1 MIAPTLTHL
10 YLTIIFVIAFLTS
23 PSVSYEC
30 IEPTDSLGIKFER
43 TNCTRNSSAQSKL
56 IVSYGLNTTYEVIP
70 ATQTNAFEL
79 DFTCDPTIEASK
91 CQKAKQAFIQAGEF
105 LTAVFKFPNPIKVLA
120 EFADL
125 CATQSCTNGIIR
137 E

>member
-30 IEPTDSLGIKFER
+30 IEPTDSLGIKFVK
-43 TNCTRNSSAQSKL
+43 TNCTNSSAQSKL

-79 DFTCDPTIEASK
+79 DFTCDPTIDASR

-105 LTAVFKFPNPIKVLA
+105 
-120 EFADL
+120 
-125 CATQSCTNGIIR
+125 
-137 E
+137 